1 MEYDPKSKSFETSI
15 VSQTDQTERSIKDGK
30 RKPWSRN
37 TRRRRI
43 ERMLHNEFATVDEMR
58 ATFVQLK
65 SLALEGTEKGIYWQG
80 SLVGRE
86 REFQTGYMQMWLDR
100 LIGPVRND
108 EQIEREVEKRLAE
121 MLELAER
128 EARRRSESVDAKP
141 IDVKAIESEDD
152 EQT

>member
-1 MEYDPKSKSFETSI
+1 
-15 VSQTDQTERSIKDGK
+15 
-30 RKPWSRN
+30 
-37 TRRRRI
+37 
-43 ERMLHNEFATVDEMR
+43 MR